1 MDLDLTVQEGLAT
14 QEGMNDQGV
23 DLPVP
28 GLDTQEGMDDQGVD
42 LPVPGLD
49 TQEGMDDQGQDLQDR
64 QVHGFNIRPLDF
76 QVPIREFWSPEH
88 WEGGSQYTDDLMWE
102 GCDWPEGSE
111 YAGLGSEG
119 VIEWPEE
126 AGLF

>member
-28 GLDTQEGMDDQGVD
+28 GLDT
-42 LPVPGLD
+42 P
-49 TQEGMDDQGQDLQDR
+49 EGMDDQGQDLQDR
-64 QVHGFNIRPLDF
+64 QVHGFNIRPLDL
-76 QVPIREFWSPEH
+76 QVPIREFWRPDH
-88 WEGGSQYTDDLMWE
+88 WEVGSQYTDDVMWE

-119 VIEWPEE
+119 VIEWPDE

>member
-1 MDLDLTVQEGLAT
+1 MTRGWTCQ
-14 QEGMNDQGV
+14 
-23 DLPVP
+23 
-28 GLDTQEGMDDQGVD
+28 
-42 LPVPGLD
+42 
-49 TQEGMDDQGQDLQDR
+49 MDDQGQDLQDR

-76 QVPIREFWSPEH
+76 QVPIRAFWSPEH
-88 WEGGSQYTDDLMWE
+88 WEGGSQYTDDVMWE